1 MAKWQRV
8 TPVAAVAGA
17 LLVLVLVGRW
27 LASPAP
33 RERAPVA
40 PKPTTATTATT
51 RPSPIVATVRLPAAE
66 GEIAALAFDG
76 GSVWVADQAGGAL
89 LRVDP
94 EANRVVSRIRMGEPQ
109 AGPWGMVAAGGGVW
123 ASFEEGTVWRIDS
136 RTGKVT
142 DKLPVLNI
150 GSFVVGDGAL
160 WSPCCETERPKSS
173 GRVTRVDLAT
183 RRVTAKIGIKGNPY
197 TAAVAGN
204 SVWVAGSL
212 PNSMWRIDPA
222 RQTVSTVKEGYA
234 RSTTLRMAAGLG
246 ALWIGNPDELLKIDP
261 GTGRV
266 LATIGLPGRPVGL
279 ALGLDAVWVST
290 DTGALVR
297 VDPATGRVAASL
309 QLPEVGSLGSLAVTP
324 DAVWAASGRSI
335 LRIDPARLRAA

>member
-142 DKLPVLNI
+142 DKHRAAQEQRPRDKGRPGHQARDREDRDQGQPVH
-150 GSFVVGDGAL
+150 GS
-160 WSPCCETERPKSS
+160 R
-173 GRVTRVDLAT
+173 GREL
-183 RRVTAKIGIKGNPY
+183 
-197 TAAVAGN
+197 
-204 SVWVAGSL
+204 
-212 PNSMWRIDPA
+212 
-222 RQTVSTVKEGYA
+222 
-234 RSTTLRMAAGLG
+234 GLG
-246 ALWIGNPDELLKIDP
+246 G
-261 GTGRV
+261 G
-266 LATIGLPGRPVGL
+266 
-279 ALGLDAVWVST
+279 
-290 DTGALVR
+290 
-297 VDPATGRVAASL
+297 
-309 QLPEVGSLGSLAVTP
+309 
-324 DAVWAASGRSI
+324 
-335 LRIDPARLRAA
+335 